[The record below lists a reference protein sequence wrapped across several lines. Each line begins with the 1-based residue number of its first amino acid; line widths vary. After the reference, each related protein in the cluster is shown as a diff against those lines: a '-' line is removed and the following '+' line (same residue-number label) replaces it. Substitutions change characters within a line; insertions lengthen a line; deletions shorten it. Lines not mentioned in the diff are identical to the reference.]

1 MELPSPSIW
10 PNNTAT
16 RKINDALV
24 REKSLHNEC
33 EDLIKLFVSMTDS
46 CNVVL
51 MVTDFLQRKTQLAD
65 LSEEPAFEKP
75 PSQPWLSLTW

>member
-16 RKINDALV
+16 REINDALV
-24 REKSLHNEC
+24 REKSLHNER
-33 EDLIKLFVSMTDS
+33 EDLLKLFVSMTDS
-46 CNVVL
+46 CNMVL
-51 MVTDFLQRKTQLAD
+51 MVTDFLQRKAQLAD

-75 PSQPWLSLTW
+75 LSQPWLSLTW

>member
-16 RKINDALV
+16 REINDALV
-24 REKSLHNEC
+24 REKSLHNER
-33 EDLIKLFVSMTDS
+33 EDLLKLFVSMTDS

-51 MVTDFLQRKTQLAD
+51 MVTDFLQRKAQLAD

-75 PSQPWLSLTW
+75 PSQAS